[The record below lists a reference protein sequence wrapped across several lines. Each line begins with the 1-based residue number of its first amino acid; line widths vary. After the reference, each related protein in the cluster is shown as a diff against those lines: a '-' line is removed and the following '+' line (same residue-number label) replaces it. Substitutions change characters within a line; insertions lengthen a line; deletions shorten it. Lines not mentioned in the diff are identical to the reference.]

1 MRPPPPT
8 HHALLALALLT
19 VAACERSRQAPP
31 ADTVALVADSPV
43 APPVTR
49 ATSWDPGAGE
59 ALFVAGATPQQAIV
73 VFPEL
78 SDSTLTDTTTFDVAR
93 VGAAAVDL
101 FSRAG
106 RVGSAQ
112 LAGPATPGSPAR
124 NCTAWPAARLAGA
137 PPAPWSVGFAAGSAT
152 AIPLDSIEDDPPAD
166 SARLAADVTRLAA
179 ALPGDTAPAF
189 RSLPLAVRTAR
200 RFTPAPGVDAVV
212 AQLVRKVNQEARP
225 YEQQIVVVGERDAG
239 SKGKY
244 AAAYFERVAGQ
255 EETIETSEVLAA
267 VRLGPAGTPTLVLGR
282 DYGDGTA
289 FSLVERVGDGRWRLR
304 WSSAYAGC

>member
-1 MRPPPPT
+1 
-8 HHALLALALLT
+8 
-19 VAACERSRQAPP
+19 
-31 ADTVALVADSPV
+31 
-43 APPVTR
+43 
-49 ATSWDPGAGE
+49 
-59 ALFVAGATPQQAIV
+59 
-73 VFPEL
+73 
-78 SDSTLTDTTTFDVAR
+78 
-93 VGAAAVDL
+93 
-101 FSRAG
+101 
-106 RVGSAQ
+106 
-112 LAGPATPGSPAR
+112 
-124 NCTAWPAARLAGA
+124 
-137 PPAPWSVGFAAGSAT
+137 VGFAAGSAT

-189 RSLPLAVRTAR
+189 RSLPFAVRTAR

-225 YEQQIVVVGERDAG
+225 YEQQIVVVGERAAG

-244 AAAYFERVAGQ
+244 SAVYFERVAGQ

-289 FSLVERVGDGRWRLR
+289 FSLVERVGEGRWRLR